1 MKKLVAATAVALFA
15 LAGVVLAADT
25 VKSGLPVGQSVPA
38 FNVKDCTGPNE
49 GKTLCYRCQYGNRPV
64 VAVFTRRISDDL
76 SDLVKGLDEAVGKNK
91 DKDLKAFVVYMTDDP
106 DSAEGKLKEMAA
118 AGKISKNVPL
128 TVFQTSEGPDNYE
141 ISKSADVTVLVWNK
155 SKVQANE
162 AFGKGQKLT
171 TADVKKVLEDANKAV
186 K

>member
-1 MKKLVAATAVALFA
+1 MKRLVEASDVAL
-15 LAGVVLAADT
+15 LDLEGVVLAAEP
-25 VKSGLPVGQSVPA
+25 VKSGLPVGESVGA

-64 VAVFTRRISDDL
+64 VAVFTRRMTDDV
-76 SDLVKGLDEAVGKNK
+76 SDLVKSLDEAVGQNK
-91 DKDLKAFVVYMTDDP
+91 DKELKAFVVYLTDDP
-106 DSAEGKLKEMAA
+106 DAAEPQLKKMAA
-118 AGKISKNVPL
+118 GSKISKNVPL

-141 ISKSADVTVLVWNK
+141 IAKGADVTVMVWNK
-155 SKVQANE
+155 SKVQATE

-171 TADVKKVLEDANKAV
+171 AADVKKVMADTAKAL